1 MLLLKDSNN
10 ILLLLDSFALY
21 ISHAVHLNYLNI
33 FYIVFEND
41 YIKNKKIIKIYNF
54 FFFWMKS
61 TFVGLHV

>member
-10 ILLLLDSFALY
+10 ILLLLDSFLLY

-54 FFFWMKS
+54 FFF
-61 TFVGLHV
+61 G